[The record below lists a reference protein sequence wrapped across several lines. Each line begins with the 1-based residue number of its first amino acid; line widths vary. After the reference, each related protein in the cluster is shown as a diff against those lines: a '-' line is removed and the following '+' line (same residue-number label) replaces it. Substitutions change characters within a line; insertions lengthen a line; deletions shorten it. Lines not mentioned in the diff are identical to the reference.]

1 MSVPFLTR
9 LAFFVNGVSMESS
22 ESQESLPTSEH
33 IPSSFRSSPD
43 VHVLTLRDK
52 TIILVGTVHVS
63 QESADLVRDVIEEEQ
78 PDGVCVEL
86 DTRRFEALSQKHK
99 WESLD
104 LKEIIRKKQLS
115 TLLANLLLASYQ
127 KRLGD
132 QLGVMPGT
140 EMLEA
145 ITISKKHD
153 IPIFLCDRDVRVT
166 MRRAW
171 RSTPFFK
178 KSMLVSSLML
188 SVFDTEPVTEE
199 SLSNLK
205 KQDVLSEMMKE
216 LGAEVPTLKQVLI
229 DERDQYLAEKILQ
242 SDGGKVV
249 AVVGAGHVEGMKS
262 VLQQTQRTDLTTLD
276 IIPPVSPVWKWVG
289 WSIPLL
295 IVGSIAWIGY
305 DKGLAA
311 AGENAMF
318 WILANGIPSGIG
330 AILALGHPLTILAAF
345 AGAPITSLTPVIG
358 VGYVTAFIQAYMQPP
373 QVREFQSVA
382 EDIAIPR
389 QWWKS
394 RLLRIFLAF
403 LLPTIGSVIGT
414 WVGGTR
420 IVSNLF

>member
-1 MSVPFLTR
+1 
-9 LAFFVNGVSMESS
+9 MESS
-22 ESQESLPTSEH
+22 EAHESTPAQKPTS
-33 IPSSFRSSPD
+33 SSIRSSPD
-43 VHVLTLRDK
+43 VHVLSVRDK
-52 TIILVGTVHVS
+52 TIVLVGTIHIS

-86 DTRRFEALSQKHK
+86 DTRRFEALSQQHK

-115 TLLANLLLASYQ
+115 TLLVNLLLASYQ

-132 QLGVMPGT
+132 QLGVLPGT

-145 ITISKKHD
+145 ITVSKKHD
-153 IPIFLCDRDVRVT
+153 IPIFLCDRDIRVT

-171 RSTPFFK
+171 RSTPFLK
-178 KSMLVSSLML
+178 KTMLVSSLML

-199 SLSNLK
+199 SLQNLK

-216 LGAEVPTLKQVLI
+216 LGTEVPTLKKVLI

-242 SDGGKVV
+242 ADGKKLV
-249 AVVGAGHVEGMKS
+249 AVVGAGHVEGMTT
-262 VLQQTQRTDLTTLD
+262 VLHQAQRMDLQALD
-276 IIPPVSPVWKWVG
+276 VIPPVSPIWKWVG
-289 WSIPLL
+289 WSIPVI
-295 IVGSIAWIGY
+295 IVGSIALIGY
-305 DKGLAA
+305 QKGAAA
-311 AGENAMF
+311 AGENALF

-330 AILALGHPLTILAAF
+330 AILAFAHPLTILVAF
-345 AGAPITSLTPVIG
+345 AGAPFTSLTPVIG
-358 VGYVTAFIQAYMQPP
+358 VGYVTAFVQAYMQPP
-373 QVREFQSVA
+373 MVREFQSVA
-382 EDIAIPR
+382 ADIAIPR
-389 QWWKS
+389 RWWQS